1 MNGELLDEIVSI
13 NIEDNQKAIAINQ
26 KSHFGKIEGDVLE
39 LSLIEATYLLEK
51 GRLNIY
57 NDDEKIDLKYL
68 KSLIRNKQIHDK
80 YIVFRDLKDRGYI
93 IKAGFK
99 YGSEFRLY
107 ERGNSPGE
115 GHSQYLVKI
124 IDEFEN
130 LKVSDISSYARVA
143 HGVKKNLLLAIIDED
158 NDITYY
164 TLKWI
169 RP

>member
-13 NIEDNQKAIAINQ
+13 NIEDNQKAIALNQ
-26 KSHFGKIEGDVLE
+26 RSCLGKIEGDILE

-57 NDDEKIDLKYL
+57 IGDEKVNLKYL
-68 KSLIRNKQIHDK
+68 KSLIRSKQIHDK
-80 YIVFRDLKDRGYI
+80 YIVFRDLKDRGYV

-107 ERGNSPGE
+107 ERGNNPGE

-124 IDEFEN
+124 IYESEN
-130 LKVSDISSYARVA
+130 LKVSNISSYARVA
-143 HGVKKNLLLAIIDED
+143 HGVKKSLLLAIIDED
-158 NDITYY
+158 TDITYY
-164 TLKWI
+164 TLKWT